1 MSKKKTYAYP
11 PNISDIGYASFLQIK
26 RWSYDDAMATQMKN
40 YNDAAASVQDTN
52 FSNLTKAGIGKLNN
66 IVPGITD
73 GGNLIKDYEK
83 GFKESWKKYAIEKKL
98 TKDNSGTDS
107 SGRDFD
113 DPEADISVRGGTDA
127 QIPISFMDL
136 VGGEETG
143 GNDNAK
149 AQWEAHQRREEAF
162 NKYKKGLDYDHCNIA
177 LPNEFQYEYGAD
189 WNNTFK
195 LGTLALLS
203 ENPTGGMATIAGI
216 GSAGALAHILTNSAA
231 KTDKNKKDPV
241 GAAGAAVNS
250 MIDPFQTG
258 TEANLRNLVGLAGLA
273 PNENAMQFFK
283 KMDFRSFDM
292 TFQMAS
298 RNSGEANTIEKI
310 IQWFKVAMHPGT
322 LEGSG
327 ASVLLK
333 FPDVFE
339 LVPKFVS
346 VDGKGKKKIK
356 RHPMMPRTKLCA
368 LTNLRVNATPMN
380 QLSTTFDGSFP
391 LVTLNL
397 RFTEL
402 TALTKG
408 DFGQIE
414 SMLHNR
420 IAKNGGAAEDLG
432 TGIFDWAGA
441 GATPNGSSFAE
452 EKFDDGYYS
461 Y

>member
-1 MSKKKTYAYP
+1 MSKKTDFSYP

-26 RWSYDDAMATQMKN
+26 RWSYDDAQATQMKN
-40 YNDAAASVQDTN
+40 YNDASASIQDTN
-52 FSNLTKAGIGKLNN
+52 FLNMTKGLMDTVDKK
-66 IVPGITD
+66 VPGLFNGRD
-73 GGNLIKDYEK
+73 LISDYED
-83 GFKESWKKYAIEKKL
+83 GFKRSWTNKIKEKGWVQRNAGELKEWTTDMEVTDEAVALDVPIPL
-98 TKDNSGTDS
+98 T
-107 SGRDFD
+107 F
-113 DPEADISVRGGTDA
+113 E
-127 QIPISFMDL
+127 DL
-136 VGGEETG
+136 IGQGAEGEHNE
-143 GNDNAK
+143 NAM
-149 AQWEAHQRREEAF
+149 AQWQAHERRKSAF
-162 NKYKKGLDYDHCNIA
+162 EKYKKGLTDKQVNLA

-203 ENPTGGMATIAGI
+203 ENPSGGMKAVAAAGTIGL
-216 GSAGALAHILTNSAA
+216 GANWINGQANQN
-231 KTDKNKKDPV
+231 TDKKSKDPA
-241 GAAGAAVNS
+241 GAAGSAVRS
-250 MIDPFQTG
+250 LIDPFQMG

-283 KMDFRSFDM
+283 KMDFRNFDL

-298 RNSGEANTIEKI
+298 RNSGESIIIEKI

-322 LEGSG
+322 LKGSG

-339 LVPKFVS
+339 LVPKFVT
-346 VDGKGKKKIK
+346 VDGKGNKKVK

-391 LVTLNL
+391 LITLNL

-414 SMLHNR
+414 SMQNTR
-420 IAKNGGAAEDLG
+420 AIDRAADDFG
-432 TGIFDWAGA
+432 TGLFDWAGA
-441 GATPNGSSFAE
+441 GAQPAGSKFAE
-452 EKFDDGYYS
+452 EKFNDGYYS

>member
-1 MSKKKTYAYP
+1 MSKKTAYSYP
-11 PNISDIGYASFLQIK
+11 SNISDIGYASYLQIK
-26 RWSYDDAMATQMKN
+26 RWSYDDAQATQMKN
-40 YNDAAASVQDTN
+40 YNDASASIQDTN
-52 FSNLTKAGIGKLNN
+52 FANLTKGFIGGLDKA
-66 IVPGITD
+66 VPGLSN
-73 GGNLIKDYEK
+73 GRNLIDDYEK
-83 GFKESWKKYAIEKKL
+83 GFRQSWENKIKEEGL
-98 TKDNSGTDS
+98 TKEYKGLTEWTTDMDVS
-107 SGRDFD
+107 D
-113 DPEADISVRGGTDA
+113 EAVQLDEPVPLTFEDI
-127 QIPISFMDL
+127 I
-136 VGGEETG
+136 GEGEDG
-143 GNDNAK
+143 AANENAK
-149 AQWEAHQRREEAF
+149 AQWQAHQRRKEAF
-162 NKYKKGLDYDHCNIA
+162 NKYKAGLDYKQCNLA

-203 ENPTGGMATIAGI
+203 ENPAGGMAAVAAI
-216 GSAGALAHILTNSAA
+216 GSAGLVANWMTSQAGKN
-231 KTDKNKKDPV
+231 TDKNKSDPV
-241 GAAGAAVNS
+241 GAAGAAINS
-250 MIDPFQTG
+250 AIDPFQTG
-258 TEANLRNLVGLAGLA
+258 TEASLRNLVGLAGLA

-298 RNSGEANTIEKI
+298 RNSGEAATIEKI

-322 LEGSG
+322 LQGSG
-327 ASVLLK
+327 AAVLLK

-346 VDGKGKKKIK
+346 MDAKGNKKVK

-391 LVTLNL
+391 LITMNL

-414 SMLHNR
+414 SMQNTR
-420 IAKNGGAAEDLG
+420 AVGDSADDMG

-441 GATPNGSSFAE
+441 GAQPRGSGYAE
-452 EKFDDGYYS
+452 EKFKDGYYS

>member
-1 MSKKKTYAYP
+1 MSKKTAYSYP
-11 PNISDIGYASFLQIK
+11 SNISDIGYASYLQIK
-26 RWSYDDAMATQMKN
+26 RWSYDEAQDSQMKN
-40 YNDAAASVQDTN
+40 YNDASASIQDTN
-52 FSNLTKAGIGKLNN
+52 FANLTKDLITGLDNAVSGGISN
-66 IVPGITD
+66 
-73 GGNLIKDYEK
+73 GGNIIDEYEK
-83 GFKESWKKYAIEKKL
+83 GFRESWEQNIKDEGRTKKYTGLTEWTTDMDVSDEPVQLDEPVPMTFEDITGQTNEKP
-98 TKDNSGTDS
+98 N
-107 SGRDFD
+107 
-113 DPEADISVRGGTDA
+113 EQA
-127 QIPISFMDL
+127 Q
-136 VGGEETG
+136 
-143 GNDNAK
+143 
-149 AQWEAHQRREEAF
+149 AQWQAHQRRKAAF
-162 NKYKKGLDYDHCNIA
+162 NKYKKGLTSKQCNLA

-203 ENPTGGMATIAGI
+203 ENPEGGMKAIAAI
-216 GSAGALAHILTNSAA
+216 GTAGLTANWMTNRAG
-231 KTDKNKKDPV
+231 KNTDKNKADPV
-241 GAAGAAVNS
+241 GAAGAAINS
-250 MIDPFQTG
+250 AIDPFQTG
-258 TEANLRNLVGLAGLA
+258 TEASLRNLVGLAGLA

-298 RNSGEANTIEKI
+298 RNSGEATTIEKI

-339 LVPKFVS
+339 LVPKFVT
-346 VDGKGKKKIK
+346 VDDKGKKKVK

-380 QLSTTFDGSFP
+380 QLSTTFDGAFP
-391 LVTLNL
+391 LITMNL

-414 SMLHNR
+414 SMQNTRNADH
-420 IAKNGGAAEDLG
+420 AASDMG
-432 TGIFDWAGA
+432 SGISDWAGV
-441 GATPNGSSFAE
+441 GGIPGGNKFAE
-452 EKFDDGYYS
+452 EKFKDGYYS